1 MYERFSDAARVAVAQ
16 SEVTAFVRGL
26 THIEPEDVVVA
37 LAMHAGIAG
46 NVLRAVAADPEALSR
61 AIDARHGRDDL
72 AGPRARPLP
81 LSPRATQAFALA
93 AREADNMSVGYIGT
107 EHLLIGLLR
116 EPSGRAS
123 TALMDIRRDPG
134 QIRERILDLVST
146 PGFVSPEARGVP
158 ERVAEPVVA
167 AVASAEPVIVLASDA
182 VPHSI
187 IVVES
192 RSVADSPP
200 VRTDADAD
208 ATAVLDDQ
216 PISRL
221 VNEVAALRHEIAL
234 LRSELVGVERRGDR
248 TVA

>member
-16 SEVTAFVRGL
+16 SEVTAFERGL
-26 THIEPEDVVVA
+26 THVEPEDVMVA

-46 NVLRAVAADPEALSR
+46 NVLRAVAADPEVLSR
-61 AIDARHGRDDL
+61 AVDARHGRDDL

-93 AREADNMSVGYIGT
+93 AREADNMGVDYIGT

-146 PGFVSPEARGVP
+146 PGFVSPEARGTS
-158 ERVAEPVVA
+158 EGVA
-167 AVASAEPVIVLASDA
+167 ASVIATVAPSVPVIVLASDSS
-182 VPHSI
+182 PQSS

-192 RSVADSPP
+192 PPNGEPFAVPPHTPPSVTSA
-200 VRTDADAD
+200 
-208 ATAVLDDQ
+208 LDDQ

-221 VNEVAALRHEIAL
+221 VEEVAALRHEIAL
-234 LRSELVGVERRGDR
+234 LRAELLVVERRGDR

>member
-16 SEVTAFVRGL
+16 SEVTAFERGL
-26 THIEPEDVVVA
+26 THVEPEDVMVA

-46 NVLRAVAADPEALSR
+46 NVLRAVAADPEVLSR
-61 AIDARHGRDDL
+61 AVDARHGRDDL
-72 AGPRARPLP
+72 AVPRARPLP

-93 AREADNMSVGYIGT
+93 AREADNMGVDYIGT

-146 PGFVSPEARGVP
+146 PGFVSPEVRGMS
-158 ERVAEPVVA
+158 EGVA
-167 AVASAEPVIVLASDA
+167 ASVIATVAPSVPVIVLVSDSS
-182 VPHSI
+182 PQSS

-192 RSVADSPP
+192 PPNGEPFAVPPHTPPSVAS
-200 VRTDADAD
+200 A
-208 ATAVLDDQ
+208 LDDQ

-221 VNEVAALRHEIAL
+221 VDEVAALRHEIAL
-234 LRSELVGVERRGDR
+234 LRAELLVVERRGDR

>member
-16 SEVTAFVRGL
+16 SEVTAFERGL
-26 THIEPEDVVVA
+26 THVEPEDVMVA

-46 NVLRAVAADPEALSR
+46 NVLRAVAADPEVLSR
-61 AIDARHGRDDL
+61 AVDARHGRDDL
-72 AGPRARPLP
+72 AGRRARPLP

-93 AREADNMSVGYIGT
+93 AREADNMGVDYIGT

-146 PGFVSPEARGVP
+146 PGFVSPEVRGMS
-158 ERVAEPVVA
+158 EGVA
-167 AVASAEPVIVLASDA
+167 ASVIATVAPSVPVIVLVSDSS
-182 VPHSI
+182 PQSS

-192 RSVADSPP
+192 PPNGEPFAVPPHTPPSVAS
-200 VRTDADAD
+200 A
-208 ATAVLDDQ
+208 LDDQ

-221 VNEVAALRHEIAL
+221 VDEVAALRHEIAL
-234 LRSELVGVERRGDR
+234 LRAELLVVERRGDR